1 MGITVYVAQ
10 KIGEQKEE
18 DAGRAIGTG
27 ILFFIFLGIVMSA
40 LLVIFTSFL
49 AALLHAPAEAYEQTC
64 SYITVCGYGTL
75 FICLYNL
82 LGAIFRGIGDSKTP
96 LITVMIAC
104 VCNIIADLLFV
115 AGFGMGATGAALATI
130 IAQAISVVVSLFI
143 IRRKPL
149 PFVFKTEFIKLQ
161 PRVLLKELKLGAPIA
176 LQDLLVGISFLV
188 IHARGQQQNTTTIN
202 GFMVPVTVY
211 KGDTIPSLRMPVLY
225 VFKDFLKFKNEK
237 ERREFYKLV
246 RNVKKTLPLAK
257 EINGIIIE
265 TYEYLQTLPDEKS
278 RDKHLKRV
286 EKGLKEQYT
295 PRLKKM
301 TFSQGKLLIKLI
313 NRQTDSSS
321 YELVK
326 AFLGSFKAGFYQ
338 AFASVFGASLK
349 KEYHPEGE
357 DALTE
362 RVVLMV
368 ESGQI

>member
-1 MGITVYVAQ
+1 MLNKSIKKTF
-10 KIGEQKEE
+10 
-18 DAGRAIGTG
+18 
-27 ILFFIFLGIVMSA
+27 ILYFSYFYTQMKKLILIFL
-40 LLVIFTSFL
+40 L
-49 AALLHAPAEAYEQTC
+49 
-64 SYITVCGYGTL
+64 
-75 FICLYNL
+75 
-82 LGAIFRGIGDSKTP
+82 
-96 LITVMIAC
+96 
-104 VCNIIADLLFV
+104 
-115 AGFGMGATGAALATI
+115 
-130 IAQAISVVVSLFI
+130 
-143 IRRKPL
+143 
-149 PFVFKTEFIKLQ
+149 
-161 PRVLLKELKLGAPIA
+161 
-176 LQDLLVGISFLV
+176 SFLV
-188 IHARGQQQNTTTIN
+188 IHARGQLQNTTTIN

-338 AFASVFGASLK
+338 AFASLFGASLK

>member
-1 MGITVYVAQ
+1 MLNKSIKKTF
-10 KIGEQKEE
+10 
-18 DAGRAIGTG
+18 
-27 ILFFIFLGIVMSA
+27 ILYFSYFYTQMKKLILIFL
-40 LLVIFTSFL
+40 L
-49 AALLHAPAEAYEQTC
+49 
-64 SYITVCGYGTL
+64 
-75 FICLYNL
+75 
-82 LGAIFRGIGDSKTP
+82 
-96 LITVMIAC
+96 
-104 VCNIIADLLFV
+104 
-115 AGFGMGATGAALATI
+115 
-130 IAQAISVVVSLFI
+130 
-143 IRRKPL
+143 
-149 PFVFKTEFIKLQ
+149 
-161 PRVLLKELKLGAPIA
+161 
-176 LQDLLVGISFLV
+176 SFLV
-188 IHARGQQQNTTTIN
+188 IHVRGQQQNTTTIN

-321 YELVK
+321 YKLVK

-338 AFASVFGASLK
+338 AFASLFGASLK

>member
-1 MGITVYVAQ
+1 MLNKSIKKTF
-10 KIGEQKEE
+10 
-18 DAGRAIGTG
+18 
-27 ILFFIFLGIVMSA
+27 ILYFSYFYTQMKKLILIFL
-40 LLVIFTSFL
+40 L
-49 AALLHAPAEAYEQTC
+49 
-64 SYITVCGYGTL
+64 
-75 FICLYNL
+75 
-82 LGAIFRGIGDSKTP
+82 
-96 LITVMIAC
+96 
-104 VCNIIADLLFV
+104 
-115 AGFGMGATGAALATI
+115 
-130 IAQAISVVVSLFI
+130 
-143 IRRKPL
+143 
-149 PFVFKTEFIKLQ
+149 
-161 PRVLLKELKLGAPIA
+161 
-176 LQDLLVGISFLV
+176 SFLV
-188 IHARGQQQNTTTIN
+188 IHVRGQQQNTTTIN

-278 RDKHLKRV
+278 REKHLKRV

-338 AFASVFGASLK
+338 AFASLFGASLK
-349 KEYHPEGE
+349 KEYHPEDE

>member
-1 MGITVYVAQ
+1 MLNKSIKKTF
-10 KIGEQKEE
+10 
-18 DAGRAIGTG
+18 
-27 ILFFIFLGIVMSA
+27 ILYFSYFYTQMKKLILIFL
-40 LLVIFTSFL
+40 L
-49 AALLHAPAEAYEQTC
+49 
-64 SYITVCGYGTL
+64 
-75 FICLYNL
+75 
-82 LGAIFRGIGDSKTP
+82 
-96 LITVMIAC
+96 
-104 VCNIIADLLFV
+104 
-115 AGFGMGATGAALATI
+115 
-130 IAQAISVVVSLFI
+130 
-143 IRRKPL
+143 
-149 PFVFKTEFIKLQ
+149 
-161 PRVLLKELKLGAPIA
+161 
-176 LQDLLVGISFLV
+176 SFLV

-278 RDKHLKRV
+278 REKHLKRV

-338 AFASVFGASLK
+338 AFASLFGASLK

>member
-1 MGITVYVAQ
+1 MLNKSIKKTF
-10 KIGEQKEE
+10 
-18 DAGRAIGTG
+18 
-27 ILFFIFLGIVMSA
+27 ILYFSYFYTQMKKLILIFL
-40 LLVIFTSFL
+40 L
-49 AALLHAPAEAYEQTC
+49 
-64 SYITVCGYGTL
+64 
-75 FICLYNL
+75 
-82 LGAIFRGIGDSKTP
+82 
-96 LITVMIAC
+96 
-104 VCNIIADLLFV
+104 
-115 AGFGMGATGAALATI
+115 
-130 IAQAISVVVSLFI
+130 
-143 IRRKPL
+143 
-149 PFVFKTEFIKLQ
+149 
-161 PRVLLKELKLGAPIA
+161 
-176 LQDLLVGISFLV
+176 SFLV

-321 YELVK
+321 YELV
-326 AFLGSFKAGFYQ
+326 
-338 AFASVFGASLK
+338 
-349 KEYHPEGE
+349 
-357 DALTE
+357 
-362 RVVLMV
+362 
-368 ESGQI
+368 

>member
-1 MGITVYVAQ
+1 MKKLV
-10 KIGEQKEE
+10 
-18 DAGRAIGTG
+18 
-27 ILFFIFLGIVMSA
+27 FIFL
-40 LLVIFTSFL
+40 LSF
-49 AALLHAPAEAYEQTC
+49 
-64 SYITVCGYGTL
+64 
-75 FICLYNL
+75 
-82 LGAIFRGIGDSKTP
+82 
-96 LITVMIAC
+96 
-104 VCNIIADLLFV
+104 
-115 AGFGMGATGAALATI
+115 
-130 IAQAISVVVSLFI
+130 
-143 IRRKPL
+143 
-149 PFVFKTEFIKLQ
+149 
-161 PRVLLKELKLGAPIA
+161 IA
-176 LQDLLVGISFLV
+176 LS
-188 IHARGQQQNTTTIN
+188 ARCQQQSTTIN

-257 EINGIIIE
+257 EINGLIIE
-265 TYEYLQTLPDEKS
+265 TYEYLQTLPDDKARE
-278 RDKHLKRV
+278 KHLKRV

-338 AFASVFGASLK
+338 AFASLFGASLK

-357 DALTE
+357 DAMTE
-362 RVVLMV
+362 RVILMV

>member
-1 MGITVYVAQ
+1 
-10 KIGEQKEE
+10 
-18 DAGRAIGTG
+18 
-27 ILFFIFLGIVMSA
+27 
-40 LLVIFTSFL
+40 
-49 AALLHAPAEAYEQTC
+49 
-64 SYITVCGYGTL
+64 
-75 FICLYNL
+75 
-82 LGAIFRGIGDSKTP
+82 
-96 LITVMIAC
+96 
-104 VCNIIADLLFV
+104 
-115 AGFGMGATGAALATI
+115 
-130 IAQAISVVVSLFI
+130 
-143 IRRKPL
+143 
-149 PFVFKTEFIKLQ
+149 
-161 PRVLLKELKLGAPIA
+161 
-176 LQDLLVGISFLV
+176 
-188 IHARGQQQNTTTIN
+188 
-202 GFMVPVTVY
+202 
-211 KGDTIPSLRMPVLY
+211 MPVLY

-338 AFASVFGASLK
+338 AFASLFGASLK

>member
-1 MGITVYVAQ
+1 M
-10 KIGEQKEE
+10 KKL
-18 DAGRAIGTG
+18 
-27 ILFFIFLGIVMSA
+27 ILIFL
-40 LLVIFTSFL
+40 L
-49 AALLHAPAEAYEQTC
+49 
-64 SYITVCGYGTL
+64 
-75 FICLYNL
+75 
-82 LGAIFRGIGDSKTP
+82 
-96 LITVMIAC
+96 
-104 VCNIIADLLFV
+104 
-115 AGFGMGATGAALATI
+115 
-130 IAQAISVVVSLFI
+130 
-143 IRRKPL
+143 
-149 PFVFKTEFIKLQ
+149 
-161 PRVLLKELKLGAPIA
+161 
-176 LQDLLVGISFLV
+176 SFLV
-188 IHARGQQQNTTTIN
+188 IHVRGQQQNTTTIN

-338 AFASVFGASLK
+338 AFASLFGASLK